1 MQTIRTP
8 ASIGRFLA
16 ATVTLTVIAASILVF
31 GLWLAFR
38 APAPG
43 EMFETIAVGDSV
55 TIWRNEFGIPHIVAH
70 SDDDAF
76 CALGYSHAADRLW
89 QMDLFRRIARG
100 QLAEI
105 FGGDFVE
112 TDAFFRTLSL
122 GRTADEVLLPALSSE
137 SKRVLAAYT
146 RGVNLFIEQHRKE
159 LPFEF
164 GALNYQPAPW
174 RESDCL
180 AIGRLMAFDM
190 SMSFWSDLALGEIAD
205 RYGVARALAL
215 IPVYPKTAPIVVPR
229 AHNTPTT
236 LMTDSS
242 LGDLFER
249 VCRQYAT
256 ARQHIGFSA
265 LGSGS
270 NCWAIRTVSDGEPDA
285 VLANDPHLVLG
296 LPARWYQVHLTSP
309 SYNVIGATLPGIP
322 MMLIGRSR
330 AIAWGVTNVMLD
342 DCDYVLE
349 RVDSTKSNIVF
360 VGGRK
365 VKLRIRHDTIA
376 IRGGSMRIIAVR
388 MVGKRPIVSDAHPA
402 SQRDALVDFPP
413 IRSEPSLPERY
424 MLSMAWVGYEPSDEI
439 RAMLGVMRAKT
450 WAAFRAALRWW
461 GAPALNFTYAD
472 AAGNVGIQPAG
483 YVPRRGAGIPNLP
496 LPGWDTTYAWRGI
509 LRGVLPG
516 VYNPSTG
523 FVLSANN
530 KTVDSSSNFLSNLWE
545 PSSRAERIFQLLS
558 MHQSYTERD
567 AQLEQLDVK
576 SPYAEQ
582 LLGLVLPIL
591 ERCSFDS
598 LGQRAL
604 ELLRSWDG
612 YMLPSSPA
620 CALYSIYLE
629 RLMNVAFRVHLR
641 REEYLRYA
649 FVASLP
655 LRRLPEILARPTEW
669 FDPDSSTAVRLRDRV
684 IAQAFSEAIQ
694 HGRTR
699 LDPDLR
705 KWHWGQLHQ
714 LVLSH
719 PMANVAVYRPLLERR
734 LGTIGGDA
742 TTVANG
748 LWRIPKPFD
757 LSVGASLRFVARL
770 RDTVVYTVLPGGT
783 SGNPLSSNFADQLT
797 IWANG
802 GLLAVPVS
810 PTPPISWTKATVLLP
825 KR

>member
-1 MQTIRTP
+1 MQTARTP
-8 ASIGRFLA
+8 ATVSRFLA
-16 ATVTLTVIAASILVF
+16 AVITLAVIAASILAF
-31 GLWLAFR
+31 GIWLAFR

-43 EMFETIAVGDSV
+43 ETLMTNAVGDSV
-55 TIWRNEFGIPHIVAH
+55 TIWRNEFGIPHIIAR

-89 QMDLFRRIARG
+89 QMDLYRRIARG

-105 FGGDFVE
+105 FGEDFVG

-122 GRTADEVLLPALSSE
+122 GRIADEVLLPTLSAE

-146 RGVNLFIEQHRKE
+146 QGVNLFIESHRKE

-164 GALNYQPAPW
+164 GALGYQPTPW

-215 IPVYPKTAPIVVPR
+215 IPGYPNTAPTVVPNSR
-229 AHNTPTT
+229 NTQTT
-236 LMTDSS
+236 LGADGS
-242 LGDLFER
+242 LGQLFER
-249 VCRQYAT
+249 ACQQYVH
-256 ARQHIGFSA
+256 ARTQVGFHA

-270 NCWAIRTVSDGEPDA
+270 NCWAIRTVSDGKPDA

-296 LPARWYQVHLTSP
+296 LPPRWYQVHLTSP

-322 MMLIGRSR
+322 VLLIGRSH
-330 AIAWGVTNVMLD
+330 AHAWGVTNVMLD
-342 DCDYVLE
+342 DCDYFLE
-349 RVDSTKSNIVF
+349 RADSTGSNTVLI
-360 VGGRK
+360 GDRPT
-365 VKLRIRHDTIA
+365 KLRIRHDTIA
-376 IRGGSMRIIAVR
+376 IRGGKVRIIAVR
-388 MVGKRPIVSDAHPA
+388 MVGKRPIISDAHPA
-402 SQRDALVDFPP
+402 SLGDSLISFPRLRSAL
-413 IRSEPSLPERY
+413 SLPERY
-424 MLSMAWVGYEPSDEI
+424 MLSLAWTGYEPSDEI
-439 RAMLGVMRAKT
+439 RAMLGVMRAKS
-450 WAAFRAALRWW
+450 WADFRAALRWW
-461 GAPALNFTYAD
+461 GAPALNITYAD

-483 YVPRRGAGIPNLP
+483 FVPRRGAGNPNLP
-496 LPGWDTTYAWRGI
+496 LPGWDTAYSWRGI
-509 LRGVLPG
+509 LRGVLPA
-516 VYNPSTG
+516 VYNPATG

-530 KTVDSSSNFLSNLWE
+530 KTADSSSIFLSNLWE

-558 MHQSYTERD
+558 MQRTYTERD
-567 AQLEQLDVK
+567 AQRDQLDLK

-582 LLGLVLPIL
+582 FLRLVLPIL
-591 ERCSFDS
+591 ERSPLDS
-598 LGQRAL
+598 LGRRAL
-604 ELLRSWDG
+604 ELLRTWDG

-620 CALYSIYLE
+620 SAFYSMYLE

-641 REEYLRYA
+641 QDEYLRYA
-649 FVASLP
+649 FIASLP

-669 FDPDSSTAVRLRDRV
+669 FNPDSATAVRLRDKA
-684 IAQAFSEAIQ
+684 IAQAFHEAIE

-699 LDPDLR
+699 IDPDLQ
-705 KWHWGQLHQ
+705 KWRWGQVHQ
-714 LVLSH
+714 LVLAH
-719 PMANVAVYRPLLERR
+719 PMASVAAYRPLLERR
-734 LGTIGGDA
+734 LNSIGGDA

-770 RDTVVYTVLPGGT
+770 RDTVVYTILPGGV

-797 IWANG
+797 LWANG
-802 GLLAVPVS
+802 GLLAVPIAPV
-810 PTPPISWTKATVLLP
+810 PPPSWTKATVLVP
-825 KR
+825 QQ